1 MAEEK
6 KTILPI
12 SQVTTITSKGSYQL
26 VDNNPLF
33 LEKTIIQVDL
43 ALVTDGVKIYL
54 PKSSVYGLGQSQQFF
69 FQTINSTE
77 LELPS
82 FFIYTYPYTKEE
94 IQAGAIPDWMNG
106 KSQGE
111 LQDYG
116 GDNSNWY
123 SVQLLTA
130 NRWIGV
136 KI

>member
-1 MAEEK
+1 MAEEI

-12 SQVTTITSKGSYQL
+12 SQVTTITSKGAYQL

-43 ALVTDGVKIYL
+43 ALVDDGVKIYL
-54 PKSSVYGLGQSQQFF
+54 PKSSVYGLGQSQVYC

-77 LELPS
+77 LELPGFS
-82 FFIYTYPYTKEE
+82 IYTYPYTKEE
-94 IQAGAIPDWMNG
+94 IEAGAIPDWMNG
-106 KSQGE
+106 KPEGE
-111 LQDYG
+111 LEGYG
-116 GDNSNWY
+116 GKNFNWY